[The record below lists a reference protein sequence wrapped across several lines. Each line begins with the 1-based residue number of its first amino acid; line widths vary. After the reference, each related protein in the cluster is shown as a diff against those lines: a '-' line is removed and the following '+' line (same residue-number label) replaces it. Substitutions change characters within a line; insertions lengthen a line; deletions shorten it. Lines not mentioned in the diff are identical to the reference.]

1 MKISNKKKHST
12 QKIRNGKTKNI
23 KNIKFNKYENS
34 KVNKNFKLIK
44 MPYINTELLES
55 KYLLSPLK
63 NIQINKES
71 IDTEQSLVDEYTN
84 IQKIEKESKLSPKK
98 DFYTYINYAWMKEQD
113 IVMDYKNY
121 YFIKLD
127 NFRFVQNTVNYRV
140 VNLANEYC
148 KNNNTSLSKKVKNVI

>member
-1 MKISNKKKHST
+1 
-12 QKIRNGKTKNI
+12 
-23 KNIKFNKYENS
+23 
-34 KVNKNFKLIK
+34 

-71 IDTEQSLVDEYTN
+71 IDTEQSLADEFMSVK
-84 IQKIEKESKLSPKK
+84 KIEKESNLSPKR
-98 DFYTYINYAWMKEQD
+98 DFYTYINYAWMKEQE

-140 VNLANEYC
+140 INLANEYC
-148 KNNNTSLSKKVKNVI
+148 KNNNDFN